1 MFTLTHTDQMT
12 VNLGVAPISNQLVY
26 TGAFYDTTN
35 NDGLV
40 NEGNSLG
47 ITTGSTPVVVFAAP
61 PLNTFRHIRGF
72 CINNI
77 DTAAATVIITIGGN
91 TFTTTLDVGDFLQF
105 NEKGNGFI
113 VLDSGGHIKK
123 TGGGGGGGGTPW
135 NTNPTPEVYGGAG
148 SPGVSTDYSR
158 GDHRH
163 ALPILPLVWSSL
175 RG

>member
-1 MFTLTHTDQMT
+1 MFTLTSTDQLT
-12 VNLGVAPISNQLVY
+12 VQLGSNPTNQLRY
-26 TGAFYDTTN
+26 TGAYYDTTN
-35 NDGLV
+35 SDGLV
-40 NEGNSLG
+40 GEGNSLG
-47 ITTGSTPVVVFAAP
+47 NTTGTTPVVVFASPAIG
-61 PLNTFRHIRGF
+61 TFRHIRGF

-91 TFTTTLDVGDFLQF
+91 TFTTTLDVGDFLPF

-123 TGGGGGGGGTPW
+123 TGGGGGGGGGTPW

>member
-1 MFTLTHTDQMT
+1 MFTLTSADQLT
-12 VNLGVAPISNQLVY
+12 LQLNSNPATNQLRY
-26 TGAFYDTTN
+26 TGAYYDTTN
-35 NDGLV
+35 ADGLV
-40 NEGNSLG
+40 NEGNALG
-47 ITTGSTPVVVFAAP
+47 NTTGTTPVVVFASP
-61 PLNTFRHIRGF
+61 PLSTFRHIRGF

-91 TFTTTLDVGDFLQF
+91 TFTATLSVGDFLQF

-113 VLDSGGHIKK
+113 VLDTSGNIKK

-135 NTNPTPEVYGGAG
+135 NTNPTPEVYGGTG
-148 SPGVSTDYSR
+148 SPGSSDDYSR

-163 ALPILPLVWSSL
+163 ALSILPLVWSSL